1 MLQWI
6 WECRYLFKMLL
17 SFPLAP
23 PNQNF
28 LAQRFQRLA
37 TLSSQNKSFGSLLW
51 RKPENP
57 QLVQK
62 KEFIAMAAL
71 KSSASSGASEP
82 LSSCGLG
89 SQDCRDSQLRLVLV
103 GKTGAGKSATG
114 NSIVGEKVFHSS
126 IAAKSVTK
134 VCKKGSSRWHGRELI
149 VVDTPGIFDTEVQD
163 ADTCREIAHCIL
175 LTSPGPHAL
184 LLVVPLG
191 RYTQE
196 ERKAMEK
203 ILQMFGP
210 RARRYM
216 ILLFTRKDD
225 LDGMHFQDYLKDASE
240 DIQELVDMF
249 RDRYCVFNNRATGT
263 EQEAQRMQLLT
274 LVQRVVME
282 NEGGCYTNKMFQKA
296 EEEIQKKIEV
306 LQEFYRAELERQR
319 VQIREEFGE
328 KIRML
333 EDKLEQQKRQEEME
347 MKLAEREAFYALKQQ
362 NARNEVESESGILE
376 IIMKVLEMAFH
387 VFFYLFKED

>member
-1 MLQWI
+1 MGVQISLQDAAFI
-6 WECRYLFKMLL
+6 SLRIAFKLREG
-17 SFPLAP
+17 SST
-23 PNQNF
+23 QI
-28 LAQRFQRLA
+28 FQ
-37 TLSSQNKSFGSLLW
+37 
-51 RKPENP
+51 
-57 QLVQK
+57 
-62 KEFIAMAAL
+62 EFIAMAAL
-71 KSSASSGASEP
+71 MSSASSGASEP
-82 LSSCGLG
+82 LSSFGLG

-114 NSIVGEKVFHSS
+114 NSILGEKVFHSS

-362 NARNEVESESGILE
+362 NARNEVESESGILD